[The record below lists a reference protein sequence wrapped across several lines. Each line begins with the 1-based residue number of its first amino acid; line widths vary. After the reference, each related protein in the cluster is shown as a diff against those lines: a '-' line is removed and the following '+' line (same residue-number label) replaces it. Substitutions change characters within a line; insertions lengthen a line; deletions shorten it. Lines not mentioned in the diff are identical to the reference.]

1 MVLWFLSVQKVLQEP
16 TNTDTHTQTHIM
28 FPSMMTNSNPNP
40 PLYLLSPSLPNTSSA
55 PTNQEMINQTILSHN
70 QMPFTDHHF
79 FLPNNHIFPLITEA
93 PIDMGSPKNGGKVSS
108 LLPAKKPLKKD
119 RHSKIITAQGLR
131 DRRVRLSI
139 EISRRFFGLQDMLGF
154 DKASK
159 TLEWLLTKSRKA
171 IKDLAKAKCKGS
183 VCRLVD
189 DEKGWSSSTSEC
201 DQAVSTRV
209 VIAENGIVPMDEKR
223 SMLVGDSD
231 HQGKFKMVSSNRDG
245 GLHVFAKESRV
256 KARARARA
264 RTRAKMSNNN
274 TRLDHHDQSKKFLCP
289 DSQVASEDK
298 KSNHHVQAQA
308 DHQAFS
314 DHQEEVDIEQSVLIN
329 RKLKQSSVII
339 NNFQKNLEFVGKD
352 MICNID
358 NNSQFYDYDVTH
370 QNWDINPAIARST
383 FSAVTNMNF
392 SSGVLVCGKQWDSPN
407 SHCLL

>member
-1 MVLWFLSVQKVLQEP
+1 
-16 TNTDTHTQTHIM
+16 
-28 FPSMMTNSNPNP
+28 
-40 PLYLLSPSLPNTSSA
+40 
-55 PTNQEMINQTILSHN
+55 
-70 QMPFTDHHF
+70 MPFTDHHF

-108 LLPAKKPLKKD
+108 SLPAKKPLKKD

-139 EISRRFFGLQDMLGF
+139 EISRRFFDLQDTLGF

-183 VCRLVD
+183 VCRLVN
-189 DEKGWSSSTSEC
+189 DEKGRSSSTSEC

-209 VIAENGIVPMDEKR
+209 VIAENGIVTMDDKR

-274 TRLDHHDQSKKFLCP
+274 TRLDHHDQSKKLLCP

-308 DHQAFS
+308 DHQAFG

-329 RKLKQSSVII
+329 WKLKQSSVII
-339 NNFQKNLEFVGKD
+339 NNFQKNLELVGKD

-392 SSGVLVCGKQWDSPN
+392 SSGVLVWQYMNLWNEIWIHKTVWVSYVWNIDLWLTHPN
-407 SHCLL
+407 S